1 MAKSKKIGLMGLS
14 YISGNKGCVALA
26 YSFLEVLH
34 SLANSRNEKYDV
46 YVFANS
52 MSKKMLPKIEYDTMR
67 YHIAP
72 ITFPKPFKFMEDRM
86 IKKCDVI
93 FDFTAGD
100 SFTDIY
106 GMERFNERTALKE
119 KVINLNV
126 PLVLGSQTYGPF
138 NSEESKKRAAEV
150 MKKAASVFSRDELS
164 DSIVLELSGRE
175 AIRTTDIA
183 FMLPY
188 HKEKK
193 EHQKKKIGINPS
205 GLLWSGGY
213 TKDNQF
219 SLTVDYRRYLT
230 ELIQKL
236 VDSGEWEIHLIQHVF
251 TQNPKIV
258 DNDAIACRE
267 LKKQFPSV
275 IVAPTF
281 DLPMDIKSYISSMDL
296 FIGARMHATIGA
308 FSSGTAVIPFSYS
321 RKFEGLYK
329 QFNYD
334 YIISGREFSTE
345 EALTKTLDWVA
356 QYKLLEEKVQNCSKQ
371 IEQLNKLLISETSK
385 CLDEIWGK

>member
-26 YSFLEVLH
+26 YSFLEVLD

-46 YVFANS
+46 YIFANS
-52 MSKKMLPKIEYDTMR
+52 MSQKMLPKIRYNTLR

-126 PLVLGSQTYGPF
+126 PLILGSQTYGPF

-150 MKKAASVFSRDELS
+150 MKKAAAVFSRDELS
-164 DSIVLELSGRE
+164 GSIVSELSGRE
-175 AIRTTDIA
+175 AIQTTDIA

-236 VDSGEWEIHLIQHVF
+236 IESEEWEIHLIQHVF

-258 DNDAIACRE
+258 DNDAIPCRE
-267 LKKQFPSV
+267 LKKQFPDV
-275 IVAPTF
+275 IVAPAF
-281 DLPMDIKSYISSMDL
+281 ELPMDIKSYISSMDL
-296 FIGARMHATIGA
+296 FIGSRMHATIGA

-334 YIISGREFSTE
+334 YIVSGREFTTE
-345 EALTKTLDWVA
+345 EALTKTLDWTA
-356 QYKLLEEKVQNCSKQ
+356 QYKLLEEKVQNCSDQ
-371 IEQLNKLLISETSK
+371 IAQLNNRLISETSK